1 MEVEG
6 GGRIWKEKMK
16 VEGGYGGR
24 RWKWREKMVVE
35 GGGRRWRWRE
45 SNLHI
50 LPPPPSSPSISWE
63 KMEDME
69 EEGGKRDLR
78 GERKGGAESLLS

>member
-35 GGGRRWRWRE
+35 GGGRIWRE
-45 SNLHI
+45 KMEVEGIQSPYSPSTSIFSLHI
-50 LPPPPSSPSISWE
+50 LG
-63 KMEDME
+63 EDGGYGGGRGKE
-69 EEGGKRDLR
+69 RFEG
-78 GERKGGAESLLS
+78 